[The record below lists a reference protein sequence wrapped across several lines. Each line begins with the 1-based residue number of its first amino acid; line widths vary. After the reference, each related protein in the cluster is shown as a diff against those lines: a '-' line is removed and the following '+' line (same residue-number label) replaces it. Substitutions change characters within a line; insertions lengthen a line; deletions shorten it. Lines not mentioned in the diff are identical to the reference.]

1 MQRTKKSL
9 YYLAG
14 YLIPVGLSLMLFPL
28 QLIKLLFST
37 REYDDLWPRLVGVLL
52 LSLGIMIVQ
61 FIRMNV
67 EKMYTTTMIVR
78 SIIAPWALGIYFY
91 SKDPVFLV
99 VAGVVGSGLLL
110 TSVAYARDRKEAAM
124 ARVTGR

>member
-1 MQRTKKSL
+1 MRRTKKSL

-28 QLIKLLFST
+28 QLIKMLFST
-37 REYDDLWPRLVGVLL
+37 GTYDDLWPRLVGVLL
-52 LSLGIMIVQ
+52 LSLGIMITQ

-67 EKMYTTTMIVR
+67 EQMYTTTMIVR
-78 SIIAPWALGIYFY
+78 SIITPWALGIYFY

-99 VAGVVGSGLLL
+99 IACVVGSGL
-110 TSVAYARDRKEAAM
+110 
-124 ARVTGR
+124 